1 MKINVK
7 TVKGET
13 ISFEVEPTTR
23 IEELKAKVKERLNVD
38 PINQKLIF
46 KGKHLE
52 DSKSLSELNVK
63 DEDCF
68 ILMVLKVRSI
78 ETCYRAEKRWKTNG
92 PR

>member
-13 ISFEVEPTTR
+13 IGFDVNPDTR
-23 IEELKAKVKERLNVD
+23 IEELKDQINDKLKVD

-52 DSKSLSELNVK
+52 NPKTMAELNIK

-68 ILMVLKVRSI
+68 ILMVLKVR
-78 ETCYRAEKRWKTNG
+78 
-92 PR
+92 

>member
-13 ISFEVEPTTR
+13 IPFEAEAATT
-23 IEELKAKVKERLNVD
+23 IQELKTQIAGKLNVEVG
-38 PINQKLIF
+38 NQKLIF

-52 DSKSLSELNVK
+52 DAKSLAELNVK

-68 ILMVLKVRSI
+68 ILMVMKVRLSRSQQ
-78 ETCYRAEKRWKTNG
+78 TSRKKRS
-92 PR
+92 RSQRQ

>member
-13 ISFEVEPTTR
+13 IPFEAEPTTL
-23 IEELKAKVKERLNVD
+23 IQDLKQQIQTRLNVE
-38 PINQKLIF
+38 PVNQKLIF

-52 DSKSLSELNVK
+52 DAKSLSDLNVK

-68 ILMVLKVRSI
+68 ILMVMKVS
-78 ETCYRAEKRWKTNG
+78 
-92 PR
+92 

>member
-13 ISFEVEPTTR
+13 IPFEAEPGST
-23 IEELKAKVKERLNVD
+23 IAELKAQVATRLNVESG
-38 PINQKLIF
+38 NQKLIF

-52 DSKSLSELNVK
+52 DAKTLTELNVK

-68 ILMVLKVRSI
+68 ILMVMKVR
-78 ETCYRAEKRWKTNG
+78 
-92 PR
+92 

>member
-13 ISFEVEPTTR
+13 IGFEVESTTT
-23 IEELKAKVKERLNVD
+23 ILQLKSQVQERLNVE
-38 PINQKLIF
+38 PSAQKLIF

-52 DSKSLSELNVK
+52 DAKSLAELNVK

-68 ILMVLKVRSI
+68 ILMVMKV
-78 ETCYRAEKRWKTNG
+78 G
-92 PR
+92 

>member
-13 ISFEVEPTTR
+13 IPFEVEPTTR
-23 IEELKAKVKERLNVD
+23 IEELKTKVKERLNVE

-52 DSKSLSELNVK
+52 DSKTLEDFKVK

-68 ILMVLKVRSI
+68 ILMVLKVR
-78 ETCYRAEKRWKTNG
+78 
-92 PR
+92 

>member
-13 ISFEVEPTTR
+13 IPFDAEPTTR
-23 IEELKAKVKERLNVD
+23 IEELKQQIQTKLNVE
-38 PINQKLIF
+38 PVNQKLIF

-52 DSKSLSELNVK
+52 DAKTLSELNVK

-68 ILMVLKVRSI
+68 ILMVLKVS
-78 ETCYRAEKRWKTNG
+78 
-92 PR
+92 

>member
-13 ISFEVEPTTR
+13 IPFEAEPSAL
-23 IEELKAKVKERLNVD
+23 ISELKAQIQTRLNVEVV
-38 PINQKLIF
+38 NQKLIF

-52 DSKSLSELNVK
+52 DAKSLADLNVK

-68 ILMVLKVRSI
+68 ILMVMKVR
-78 ETCYRAEKRWKTNG
+78 
-92 PR
+92 

>member
-13 ISFEVEPTTR
+13 IGFEVNPDTK
-23 IEELKAKVKERLNVD
+23 IEELKEQIAERLKVEA
-38 PINQKLIF
+38 INQ

-52 DSKSLSELNVK
+52 NPKTMSELNVK

-68 ILMVLKVRSI
+68 ILMVLKV
-78 ETCYRAEKRWKTNG
+78 N
-92 PR
+92 

>member
-13 ISFEVEPTTR
+13 IGFNVEPTTL
-23 IEELKAKVKERLNVD
+23 IQELKAQIQERLNIEVAS
-38 PINQKLIF
+38 QKLIF

-52 DSKSLSELNVK
+52 DAKSLIDFNVK

-68 ILMVLKVRSI
+68 ILMVMKVS
-78 ETCYRAEKRWKTNG
+78 
-92 PR
+92 